1 MCRPHR
7 RNNNSQST
15 TGDDPASRASTDSDL
30 FDDLWSSITDTATE
44 LTRSLVGLPM
54 LYRRTHTPDDPV
66 IPVFAEPGIL
76 TPSIITFHLDR
87 DVVGFFAPF
96 RFVSRPV
103 TVFDVFTQGQIGA
116 GSETGMMFLFGTPA
130 ENHAWLQCPGLSVTR
145 STLFHRPWASPN
157 EWVRRRTLPNP
168 LLVIPEADCSVRS
181 NACRH

>member
-1 MCRPHR
+1 VDTSTTMCRPHR
-7 RNNNSQST
+7 RNNQST
-15 TGDDPASRASTDSDL
+15 APSDDPSSRAQSAPTDSDI

-54 LYRRTHTPDDPV
+54 LYRRIPDDPV

-103 TVFDVFTQGQIGA
+103 TVFDVFTQGKIGG

-130 ENHAWLQCPGLSVTR
+130 ENHSWLQCPGLSVTR
-145 STLFHRPWASPN
+145 SSLFHRPWASPN
-157 EWVRRRTLPNP
+157 EWVRK
-168 LLVIPEADCSVRS
+168 RS
-181 NACRH
+181 THSCFMVQKLIRSL

>member
-7 RNNNSQST
+7 RNNNTQST
-15 TGDDPASRASTDSDL
+15 TPSDDPSSSHAQPASTDSDL

-54 LYRRTHTPDDPV
+54 IYRRTYSPDDPV

-103 TVFDVFTQGQIGA
+103 TVFDVFTQGKIGE

-130 ENHAWLQCPGLSVTR
+130 ENHSWLQCPGLSVTR

-157 EWVRRRTLPNP
+157 EWVRRRTTQI
-168 LLVIPEADCSVRS
+168 LVLVAPEPDL
-181 NACRH
+181 